1 MKPLM
6 HDLPTGHLIE
16 RLTETA
22 EPVVER
28 VNVALGRSSR
38 RSTKWPWVLVG
49 TLGILGIVT
58 VVVLVTRWRAGSD
71 VNGEVIEHDSARVA
85 S

>member
-6 HDLPTGHLIE
+6 HDLPAGQLIE

-49 TLGILGIVT
+49 IFGIVT
-58 VVVLVTRWRAGSD
+58 VVVLVSRRRAGGD
-71 VNGEVIEHDSARVA
+71 VNGEVIEHDTARVA